1 MAKNFN
7 EPEDLLSDESFLAW
21 YFKMPGKEQQQW
33 DSWMSGH
40 PEQAQLVQQAI
51 SLLEATR
58 LPELAIPLQQIASA
72 EERLMKQ
79 IDVTGSVKVIPLL
92 SRRRMIAASVAILF

>member
-1 MAKNFN
+1 MVETLMNVGKYCYPFQKKFTGLAKNTEIRSLHFMAKNFN

-33 DSWMSGH
+33 DSWMSSH
-40 PEQAQLVQQAI
+40 PEQTQLVQQAI

-58 LPELAIPLQQIASA
+58 MPELVIPLQQIASA
-72 EERLMKQ
+72 
-79 IDVTGSVKVIPLL
+79 
-92 SRRRMIAASVAILF
+92 